1 MPGLLARY
9 WQSAPAHDQG
19 STKTVIWSGF
29 KHGGQP
35 RLSIRWFQTR
45 GPAPSLHTLVSNTG
59 ASPVSPYAGFKH
71 GGQPRLSIRWFQTR
85 GPAPSLHTLVSNTG
99 ASPVSTCRDGAGPRL
114 FNGPVYSTDP
124 SIH

>member
-85 GPAPSLHTLVSNTG
+85 GPAPSLHVETG
-99 ASPVSTCRDGAGPRL
+99 LA
-114 FNGPVYSTDP
+114 PVYSTDP
-124 SIH
+124 SIQRTRLFT